1 MIRTEDLTKKFEDFT
16 AVEGVNLEVQT
27 GQVLVLLGPNG
38 AGKTTTVRMLSSV
51 LRPTRGHAWVA
62 GFDVVTQAKQVR
74 FAVGMLTE
82 HHGLYKRM
90 NAMDYLAFFGQIY
103 QLERG
108 VYESRIAEL
117 LEKFGLAPYRTKR
130 LGEYSKGMRQ
140 KLALVRA
147 LLHDP
152 PVLIFDEPTSAMDP
166 ESARMVRD
174 SIRSLRSEHRTIILC
189 THNLTEAEELAD
201 RIAIMRRAHIVIS
214 DTIGNIKARY
224 LGPAEYKIQLSGSVD
239 GRIPEIP
246 PGVQISA
253 QGKDWV
259 KFRINNPA
267 YHNPLLLRSFLDKQL
282 EVISFQELPLSLEQA
297 YLMAIDQDT
306 EEYPDA

>member
-1 MIRTEDLTKKFEDFT
+1 MILTEDLTKKFDDFT

-38 AGKTTTVRMLSSV
+38 AGKTTTVRMLSSA
-51 LRPTRGHAWVA
+51 LRPTRGRAWVA
-62 GFDVVTQAKQVR
+62 GFDVVTQARQVR

-90 NAMDYLAFFGQIY
+90 NAVDYLAFFCQIY
-103 QLERG
+103 QIKRS
-108 VYESRIAEL
+108 VYEPRIDEL
-117 LEKFGLAPYRTKR
+117 LERFGLAPYRTKR

-174 SIRSLRSEHRTIILC
+174 SIRSLRSGNRTIILC

-201 RIAIMRRAHIVIS
+201 RIAIMRRARIIIS
-214 DTIGNIKARY
+214 DSLGNIKARY
-224 LGPAEYKIQLSGSVD
+224 LGPTEYKVQLAGSID
-239 GRIPEIP
+239 GHMPEIP
-246 PGVQISA
+246 LGVQIA
-253 QGKDWV
+253 GQGEDWV
-259 KFRINNPA
+259 QFRINNPT
-267 YHNPLLLRSFLDKQL
+267 YHNPLLLRSFLDKKL
-282 EVISFQELPLSLEQA
+282 EVISFQEIPLSLERA
-297 YLMAIDQDT
+297 YLMAIDQDA
-306 EEYPDA
+306 EEHPDV